1 MIRMEIALFLVLTFV
16 AFVYFSA
23 GQKHSRLHQTFSI
36 LLIAVLV
43 HLVFDAV
50 TVYTVNHLES
60 VPPLLNKVVHLLYF
74 FTIDWCILNSFLY
87 LVALLDISFTK
98 KK

>member
-43 HLVFDAV
+43 EEETGKPRRLDRK
-50 TVYTVNHLES
+50 S
-60 VPPLLNKVVHLLYF
+60 VV
-74 FTIDWCILNSFLY
+74 
-87 LVALLDISFTK
+87 
-98 KK
+98 

>member
-23 GQKHSRLHQTFSI
+23 GQKHSRLHQTFSF

-43 HLVFDAV
+43 EEETGKPRRFD
-50 TVYTVNHLES
+50 
-60 VPPLLNKVVHLLYF
+60 
-74 FTIDWCILNSFLY
+74 
-87 LVALLDISFTK
+87 LVAKIYLAAVLPLEPD
-98 KK
+98 